1 MKIKRFMA
9 KDIRG
14 AIARVRKELGADAVI
29 LSNRVTTGGVEIVA
43 AVDYDEEL
51 FQDVSTVTAP
61 KTRQAS
67 SSPSSENSRADSN
80 RYADLEQRVTESQV
94 FAGAE
99 VPVAPP
105 RQPATSPGEG
115 VVEMDES
122 AKDMAVPAKSGAN
135 KLHRSSGAIS
145 RQRISTQQQEPDDT
159 LIKIRQELDD
169 MKGLLEHQLSGLAWG
184 DKARRHPMQPRLL
197 QLLLGAGFQPGLCEQ
212 IADKVPCEGGF
223 DRMRRM
229 ALGLLAHRL
238 AVLDGD
244 LVEQGGVVALVG
256 PTGVGKTTT
265 LAKLAARAVLS
276 FGAGK
281 LALITTDNYRV
292 GAHEQLRTFGRL
304 LDVPVRVAR
313 NTADLDQLLKKLADK
328 HLILIDTAG
337 VSQRDTSL
345 VKRLQT
351 LDIKK
356 MIRSYLVL
364 SATTEITGLEEII
377 WQFQQVG
384 LAGCILTKLDEA
396 VLMGSVISAVIKYGL
411 PIACI
416 TDGQRVPEDLKIAKP
431 HVLISRAIAMA
442 LRCQQQ
448 GQKLKLNNHFV
459 ATDSADRVAMAMAF
473 GRS

>member
-1 MKIKRFMA
+1 MA

-80 RYADLEQRVTESQV
+80 RYADLEQR
-94 FAGAE
+94 
-99 VPVAPP
+99 
-105 RQPATSPGEG
+105 
-115 VVEMDES
+115 
-122 AKDMAVPAKSGAN
+122 AVPAKSGAN

-459 ATDSADRVAMAMAF
+459 ATRTCDRRHQWQRWSWKNQCQCKSGFINGDEWSSCDVD
-473 GRS
+473 GC

>member
-1 MKIKRFMA
+1 MKIKRFTA

-14 AIARVRKELGADAVI
+14 AITKVRRELGADAVI

-43 AVDYDEEL
+43 AVDYDEAL
-51 FQDVSTVTAP
+51 FQNMSATTTPAAP
-61 KTRQAS
+61 KTPG
-67 SSPSSENSRADSN
+67 PSSTDFTATEIGKHKVAGVDRTAPHAALGVTASKSLPHRNEADTLANIALINGLHAST
-80 RYADLEQRVTESQV
+80 DPIS
-94 FAGAE
+94 G
-99 VPVAPP
+99 PG
-105 RQPATSPGEG
+105 TS
-115 VVEMDES
+115 V
-122 AKDMAVPAKSGAN
+122 
-135 KLHRSSGAIS
+135 L
-145 RQRISTQQQEPDDT
+145 TQQPDDT
-159 LIKIRQELDD
+159 LTKIGRELDD
-169 MKGLLEHQLSGLAWG
+169 MRGLLEHQLGGLVWG
-184 DKARRHPMQPRLL
+184 DKARRNPLQTRLL
-197 QLLLGAGFQPGLCEQ
+197 QLLLEAGFQPGICEQ
-212 IADKVPCEGGF
+212 VASKVPCEGGF

-265 LAKLAARAVLS
+265 LAKLAARALLKN
-276 FGAGK
+276 GQRQ

-313 NTADLDQLLKKLADK
+313 NAADLERLLKKLADK
-328 HLILIDTAG
+328 HLVLIDTAG
-337 VSQRDTSL
+337 VSQRDTRL
-345 VKRLQT
+345 VKRLHA

-356 MIRSYLVL
+356 SIRSFLVL

-384 LAGCILTKLDEA
+384 LSGCIISKLDEA
-396 VLMGSVISAVIKYGL
+396 VLLGGVISAVIEHGL

-431 HVLISRAIAMA
+431 HVLISRTIAMA
-442 LRCQQQ
+442 LQHQQQ
-448 GQKLKLNNHFV
+448 RQQRQDTRIPSRQTGSVN
-459 ATDSADRVAMAMAF
+459 RVAMAMAF